1 MRNANIIFKY
11 LLVVCRALGLIIPC
25 TILLS
30 LGTWQII
37 RLKEKLLTIQRMNS
51 GPVVI
56 PVDRIAEHPYQKV
69 RLLGTFESSY
79 LKVFAGKN
87 GYYLVQ
93 PMKIAENKYIL
104 VNRGILVA
112 DSITVSHEARERE
125 IEGIVYCKLKSMTKW
140 VAKNDPKQNL
150 WFWYD
155 IDEMSRYL
163 EVPLEHCIIWG
174 NNTATSSGIRPN
186 VPPHIRNDHL
196 GYAITWYILAF
207 TWACGYLV
215 YVRRYNA

>member
-1 MRNANIIFKY
+1 MRNANIIFKC
-11 LLVVCRALGLIIPC
+11 LLVACRILGLIIPC

-30 LGTWQII
+30 LGTWQTI
-37 RLKEKLLTIQRMNS
+37 RLKEKLLIIQRMDS
-51 GPVVI
+51 EPAII
-56 PVDRIAEHPYQKV
+56 PIVRISEHPYEKV

-87 GYYLVQ
+87 GYYFVQ
-93 PMKIAENKYIL
+93 PLKIAENKYIL
-104 VNRGILVA
+104 VNRGTSDA
-112 DSITVSHEARERE
+112 DTVMISPEARTRE
-125 IEGIVYCKLKSMTKW
+125 IEGIVYCKLKSITKW

-163 EVPLEHCIIWG
+163 EVPLEQCIIWG
-174 NNTATSSGIRPN
+174 NSTAISSGIRPN
-186 VPPHIRNDHL
+186 ALPNIRNDHL

-207 TWACGYLV
+207 TWACGYVV
-215 YVRRYNA
+215 YIRRHN